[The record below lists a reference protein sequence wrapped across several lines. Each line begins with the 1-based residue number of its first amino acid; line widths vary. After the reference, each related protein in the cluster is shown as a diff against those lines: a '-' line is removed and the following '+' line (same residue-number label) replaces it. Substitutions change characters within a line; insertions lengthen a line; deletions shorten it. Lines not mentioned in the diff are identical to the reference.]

1 MCFVFHHIDNKWKR
15 MSTNKPDFFEIFP
28 WNENFETG
36 IELID
41 EQHKQL
47 VLILNRLAANLANLS
62 TPVILNEIFDELAA
76 YADYHFK
83 AEELIW
89 SEHFKN
95 DEWFTNHE
103 QTHGSFISKVIDIK
117 NNQVDKPLDDVIYD
131 IVAFLSKWLAY
142 HILDTDKRMA
152 LAVIALKSGSTL
164 AEAKALSD
172 EGMRGSMETVIATV
186 LTMYSALS
194 ARTLDLMREKNLRK
208 QAELALHISEERWKF
223 ILDGDKENIWD
234 LNLENDSK
242 YVSKGEISII
252 DIIQDNKSN
261 TSRIHPEDIDSVKS
275 DFLDHLQ
282 GKTEFYTNQHR
293 VLKNNG
299 SCSWVLS
306 RGKVVSRSENG
317 KPLRMVGTHSDLT
330 ERELASI
337 IYSNSSQ
344 GMMITDLSNNIIS
357 INSAFTEITG
367 YNETDVI
374 GKNPSILS
382 SGKHDKQFYHEMW
395 ETLNTS
401 GKWSSEIYNKHKDG
415 HVYCE
420 YLSINVVKNKLGAI
434 DYYVSLFNDI
444 TEHKNAQETIH
455 IQANF
460 DSLTHLQNRAMFQV
474 KLEKQKLRSN
484 RNKLPFALLFLDLDH
499 FKSVNDSFGH
509 ESGDLLLVEASTR
522 IMHSVR
528 ETDIVARFGGD
539 EFTIILPD
547 IKDTD
552 CIDRV
557 AQDIILAL
565 GKPFYIGLNKVYISA
580 SIGIA
585 LYPNDANTSS
595 DLLRNADQAMYKA
608 KQTGRSRFN
617 YFTPSM
623 QALAQERQ
631 TLISDLHNALEFKEF
646 ELFYQPI
653 LDMKTG
659 KIIKA
664 EALIRWNHPTKGL
677 VCPDDFIPL
686 SEKCGVI
693 VAIGDW
699 VFKEAASQSK
709 EWLDKYKLD
718 LQISINKSPIQ
729 FKFESKAESWVKY
742 INDINLSSENI
753 VIEITEN
760 VLMDNENDILD
771 KLLKLREAGFQI
783 ALDDFG
789 TGYSSISYLKKFAI
803 DYIKIDRSFVSNLTS
818 DSQDMILCEAMIGL
832 AHKLGLKVIAE
843 GIETQSQNELLNFLN
858 CDYGQGYLFSKPIPA
873 NEFASLL
880 KGQTQL

>member
-1 MCFVFHHIDNKWKR
+1 MN
-15 MSTNKPDFFEIFP
+15 TNTQELFEIFP

-83 AEELIW
+83 AEERIW
-89 SEHFKN
+89 FDNFKN
-95 DEWFTNHE
+95 DEWFTKHE
-103 QTHGSFISKVIDIK
+103 QTHGSFINKVIEIK
-117 NNQVDKPLDDVIYD
+117 NNQGDKPLDDVIYD

-164 AEAKALSD
+164 EEAKALSNK
-172 EGMRGSMETVIATV
+172 GMRGAMETVITTV

-194 ARTLDLMREKNLRK
+194 TRTLDLMREKNLRR
-208 QAELALHISEERWKF
+208 QAERALQISEECWKF

-234 LNLENDSK
+234 FNLEDGSK
-242 YVSKGEISII
+242 YVLKDEISII
-252 DIIQDNKSN
+252 DIIQDNIKDKDS
-261 TSRIHPEDIDSVKS
+261 TTRIHPEDIESVKS
-275 DFLDHLQ
+275 DFLDHIQ
-282 GKTEFYTNQHR
+282 GNTKFYTNKHR
-293 VLKNNG
+293 VIKDNG
-299 SCSWVLS
+299 SCFWVLS
-306 RGKVVSRSENG
+306 RGKVVSRNENG
-317 KPLRMVGTHSDLT
+317 KPLRIVGTHSDIT

-337 IYSNSSQ
+337 IYRNSSQ

-367 YNETDVI
+367 YNETDVL
-374 GKNPSILS
+374 GKNPRILS
-382 SGKHDKQFYHEMW
+382 SGKHNKQFYNDMW
-395 ETLNTS
+395 ESINTS
-401 GKWSSEIYNKHKDG
+401 GKWSSEIYNKHKGG
-415 HVYCE
+415 HIYCE
-420 YLSINVVKNKLGAI
+420 LLSINLVKNKLGTT

-444 TEHKNAQETIH
+444 TEHKKAQETIH
-455 IQANF
+455 KQANF
-460 DSLTHLQNRAMFQV
+460 DSLTHLQNRAMFQI
-474 KLEKQKLRSN
+474 KLEKQRLISN
-484 RNKLPFALLFLDLDH
+484 RNKLPFALLFVDLDH
-499 FKSVNDSFGH
+499 FKNVNDSLGH
-509 ESGDLLLVEASTR
+509 EIGDSLLVEASTR

-528 ETDIVARFGGD
+528 ETDVVARFGGD

-547 IKDTD
+547 IEDTD
-552 CIDRV
+552 CIGRV
-557 AQDIILAL
+557 AQDIILEL
-565 GKPFYIGLNKVYISA
+565 SKPFDLGLNKVYVSA

-585 LYPNDANTSS
+585 LYPDDADTLSG
-595 DLLRNADQAMYKA
+595 LLRNADQAMYKA
-608 KQTGRSRFN
+608 KKNGRSRFN
-617 YFTPSM
+617 YFTSSM
-623 QALAQERQ
+623 HTLAQERQ
-631 TLISDLHNALEFKEF
+631 TLISDLHNALELKEF
-646 ELFYQPI
+646 ELYYQPI
-653 LDMKTG
+653 FDLKTE

-664 EALIRWNHPTKGL
+664 EALIRWNHPTRGL
-677 VCPDDFIPL
+677 VNPDDFIPL

-693 VAIGDW
+693 VALGDW
-699 VFKEAASQSK
+699 VFKEAASQTK
-709 EWLDKYKLD
+709 EWLDKYNLD

-729 FKFESKAESWVKY
+729 FKFESKAESWVKF
-742 INDINLSSENI
+742 INDIGLSSENI

-789 TGYSSISYLKKFAI
+789 TGYSSISYLKKFDI
-803 DYIKIDRSFVSNLTS
+803 DYIKIDRSFVSNLTL
-818 DSQDMILCEAMIGL
+818 DSQDMILCEAIIGMT
-832 AHKLGLKVIAE
+832 HKLGIKVIAE
-843 GIETQSQNELLNFLN
+843 GIETQSQNELLNFMG

-873 NEFASLL
+873 NEFEALL

>member
-1 MCFVFHHIDNKWKR
+1 
-15 MSTNKPDFFEIFP
+15 MSINTPEFFEIFP

-47 VLILNRLAANLANLS
+47 VHILNRLAANLANLS
-62 TPVILNEIFDELAA
+62 TPVILNEIFDELAE

-83 AEELIW
+83 AEESIW
-89 SEHFKN
+89 LDSFKN
-95 DEWFTNHE
+95 DEWLTNHE
-103 QTHGSFISKVIDIK
+103 QTHGSFINKVIDIK
-117 NNQVDKPLDDVIYD
+117 NNQDDKPLDDIIYD
-131 IVAFLSKWLAY
+131 IVAFLSKWLAF

-152 LAVIALKSGSTL
+152 LAVLALKSGSTL
-164 AEAKALSD
+164 VEAKALSE
-172 EGMRGSMETVIATV
+172 EGMRGSMETVISTV

-194 ARTLDLMREKNLRK
+194 ARTLDLMREKNLRR
-208 QAELALHISEERWKF
+208 QAERALQVSEERWKF

-234 LNLENDSK
+234 LNLEHDSK
-242 YVSKGEISII
+242 YVSKDEVSII
-252 DIIQDNKSN
+252 DIIQDKMKNKGN
-261 TSRIHPEDIDSVKS
+261 ISRIHPEDIDSVKS

-282 GKTEFYTNQHR
+282 GNTEFYTNRHR

-299 SCSWVLS
+299 CCSWVLS
-306 RGKVVSRSENG
+306 RGKVVSRNENG
-317 KPLRMVGTHSDLT
+317 KPLRMVGTHSDIT

-337 IYSNSSQ
+337 IYRNSSQ
-344 GMMITDLSNNIIS
+344 GMVITDISNNIIS

-367 YNETDVI
+367 YNETDI
-374 GKNPSILS
+374 LGKNPSILS
-382 SGKHDKQFYHEMW
+382 SGKHGEKFYQDMW

-415 HVYCE
+415 HLYCE
-420 YLSINVVKNKLGAI
+420 FISINVVKNELGAI

-444 TEHKNAQETIH
+444 TEHKNAQETIR

-460 DSLTHLQNRAMFQV
+460 DSLTHLQNRAMFQI
-474 KLEKQKLRSN
+474 KLEKQRLRSN

-499 FKSVNDSFGH
+499 FKNVNDSLGH

-557 AQDIILAL
+557 AQDIILAI
-565 GKPFYIGLNKVYISA
+565 GKPFDIGLNKVYVSA

-585 LYPNDANTSS
+585 LYPDDADTISG
-595 DLLRNADQAMYKA
+595 LLRNADQAMYKA

-617 YFTPSM
+617 YFTSSM

-631 TLISDLHNALEFKEF
+631 TLITDLHSALELKEF

-653 LDMKTG
+653 FDMKTG

-677 VCPDDFIPL
+677 VFPDDFIPL

-699 VFKEAASQSK
+699 VFKEAASQTK
-709 EWLDKYKLD
+709 EWLDKYNLD

-729 FKFESKAESWVKY
+729 FKFESKAESWGKY
-742 INDINLSSENI
+742 INDKGLSSENI

-760 VLMDNENDILD
+760 VLMDDENDILD
-771 KLLKLREAGFQI
+771 KLFKLREAGFQI

-818 DSQDMILCEAMIGL
+818 DSQDMILCEAMIGM

-873 NEFASLL
+873 NEFEALL
-880 KGQTQL
+880 KAQTQF